1 MIPRMARKADKDR
14 SSAKPV
20 RRRAQQSVVR
30 AARQLPARRHDAQQ
44 NRQRILAAAREL
56 FAEQGVEAPYDSI
69 AQAAGVGVATVFRHF
84 PSRARLLAELVA
96 ARIEE
101 LHHLAEDALAARDPW
116 SGLRD
121 FVRKVGQTAA
131 RDRDILSAIW
141 SLSEVPAP
149 RADSELVSAVDQIV
163 ARAHAARVLR
173 LDVGPGDIM
182 MLALLPALP
191 GRMPAGDFTDKTELY
206 LDIVLRGL
214 RPSPSR

>member
-1 MIPRMARKADKDR
+1 MRRK
-14 SSAKPV
+14 SSHPKSSLAP
-20 RRRAQQSVVR
+20 RRRRRSEAR
-30 AARQLPARRHDAQQ
+30 APRAKLAGARRHDAVR
-44 NRQRILAAAREL
+44 NRETILAAARDL
-56 FAEQGVEAPYDSI
+56 FARHGTDAPYAAI
-69 AQAAGVGVATVFRHF
+69 AHAAGVGVATVFRHF

-101 LHHLAEDALAARDPW
+101 LHDVAEEALAARDPW

-121 FVRKVGQTAA
+121 FVRRVGQTAS

-149 RADSELVSAVDQIV
+149 PADSELVSAVDQIV
-163 ARAHAARVLR
+163 SRAHAAHVLR

-191 GRMPAGDFTDKTELY
+191 GRIPAGDFSDKTELY
-206 LDIVLRGL
+206 LDVLLRGL
-214 RPSPSR
+214 RATP